1 MKQSK
6 KFIAIIMSIILLIS
20 ATPMLL
26 ASAQPYDDNI
36 EHYQSG
42 MWEYTLEDGE
52 ACITGLY
59 PEEKL
64 TGTVAVPETLDGYPV
79 TEIDWIYY
87 GDNEI
92 SLYVPASIEY
102 FNTSYGLLG
111 GNISSVE
118 IDKDN
123 PNYTIIDGV
132 IFTKDKEAL
141 ISYLPNGPETYIVP
155 DGVTTIGAG
164 AFMWNES
171 IKEVILPE
179 SLECIGESAFEECP
193 NLETIEVN
201 DNLAEILKYAFN
213 GCYALKSFYVPASLT
228 SIREFVFN
236 NCYSLQSINVDSKNT
251 VYSSEDGVL
260 YNKDKTELI
269 RFPQGK
275 SLEGWSF
282 PSSVTVIGHSGFYG
296 CDMESI
302 VIPKNIKTIGKL
314 AFSSCSLLESVTF
327 AENSSLDTVCEFAF
341 SDCGSLKILEFPE
354 GLTTIGFCAF
364 EWTGIEKI
372 YIPQS
377 VISIDS
383 FAAQNSNLSDVYY
396 AGTRSQWPNI
406 ITKDTDTFYY
416 GDDESQ
422 LENTHIH
429 YNAEPDQLYSTSFFQ
444 SIVDFF
450 ITLFELIF
458 SIFI

>member
-1 MKQSK
+1 
-6 KFIAIIMSIILLIS
+6 
-20 ATPMLL
+20 MLL

-52 ACITGLY
+52 ASITGLY

-87 GDNEI
+87 WDNEI
-92 SLYVPASIEY
+92 SLYIPANIEY

-111 GNISSVE
+111 GNISAVE
-118 IDKDN
+118 IDKNN
-123 PNYTIIDGV
+123 PNYTTIDGV
-132 IFTKDKEAL
+132 IFTKDKKVL
-141 ISYLPNGPETYIVP
+141 ISSLPNGPEKYIVP

-171 IKEVILPE
+171 IKEVNLPE
-179 SLECIGESAFEECP
+179 SLECIGESAFEECL
-193 NLETIEVN
+193 NLETIKVN
-201 DNLAEILKYAFN
+201 DNLTEILKYAFSC
-213 GCYALKSFYVPASLT
+213 CYSLKNFDVPASLT
-228 SIREFVFN
+228 SIGEFVFN

-260 YNKDKTELI
+260 YNKDKTTLI
-269 RFPQGK
+269 RFPEGK

-296 CDMESI
+296 CEMESI
-302 VIPKNIKTIGKL
+302 VIPENIETIGKL
-314 AFSSCSLLESVTF
+314 AFSSCYNLESITF

-341 SDCGSLKILEFPE
+341 SDCGSLKILELPE
-354 GLTTIGFCAF
+354 GLATIGFCAF
-364 EWTGIEKI
+364 EWAGIEKI

-377 VISIDS
+377 VNSIDS

-422 LENTHIH
+422 LENAHIH

-444 SIVDFF
+444 SIIDFF
-450 ITLFELIF
+450 MSLFELIF